1 MMCLVAVVQ
10 CQKGCCGRRT
20 RVRKALER
28 ASARQAERLTT
39 HHHVAVA
46 EDLGRE
52 RRREEGARDVAQD
65 PGDEEEREELEGEE
79 GEPARGRIRGSA
91 GPLERPREKE
101 RERRDAHGLHRQ
113 TERRQGDPVE
123 HPQDHEAGLRT
134 EAGVTVAV
142 GRQEERLVD
151 QGVAASKQK
160 GERQIVKAPRGRA
173 RREGDER
180 EREDEVGEE
189 DGHDAQEAH
198 VDPPDLDAVLLGYA
212 LKRQAREEEE
222 EGDVESEDDLQGLE
236 RV

>member
-1 MMCLVAVVQ
+1 MLLRIQVMRKSGKNL
-10 CQKGCCGRRT
+10 
-20 RVRKALER
+20 RVRRVSLR
-28 ASARQAERLTT
+28 
-39 HHHVAVA
+39 
-46 EDLGRE
+46 G
-52 RRREEGARDVAQD
+52 EGSEGQRVRSSEQDRD
-65 PGDEEEREELEGEE
+65 
-79 GEPARGRIRGSA
+79 
-91 GPLERPREKE
+91 

-160 GERQIVKAPRGRA
+160 RERQIVKAPRGRA

-198 VDPPDLDAVLLGYA
+198 VDPPDLDAMLLGYA